1 MIFLID
7 PLLAVTIWRRHK
19 RNRTRSFKKTHR
31 EGCARSTWWLVLERT
46 RIFRKVFLSFFFLF
60 HSFFVSFLPP
70 VLVIMR
76 MWQAYEYRYCPPY
89 RSLANPRRRSGPRKG
104 NCSSEKTSA
113 LSKEHRQI
121 GQGSLSSGSNFRV
134 GWRPSAIID
143 DKRRTLSSSPLFV
156 EEDRPVFV
164 SLYRRIEFWYG
175 SEHRVVENGFF

>member
-1 MIFLID
+1 M
-7 PLLAVTIWRRHK
+7 VVST
-19 RNRTRSFKKTHR
+19 RTNENISKGFSF
-31 EGCARSTWWLVLERT
+31 
-46 RIFRKVFLSFFFLF
+46 FFFFLF

-164 SLYRRIEFWYG
+164 SLYRRIEFYG
-175 SEHRVVENGFF
+175 TGQSIESWKTDFSKRFLFFGYNCVFIRPIEC

>member
-1 MIFLID
+1 MC
-7 PLLAVTIWRRHK
+7 AQHVVVST
-19 RNRTRSFKKTHR
+19 RTNENISKGFSF
-31 EGCARSTWWLVLERT
+31 
-46 RIFRKVFLSFFFLF
+46 FFFLF